1 MESWLSW
8 TSRPLLA
15 SAPMYGHSNAT
26 LAVEVTKAA
35 GLGFIPGGFDFRAES
50 PQTKALE
57 DELILARSLL
67 EKAGMAQDPLPVGV
81 GFITC
86 HPSASNF
93 INTALPVLLKYKP
106 TAVWLFAPDPDT
118 PQRAHPE
125 IIRHLHASGIKVF
138 VQVGTVAAARE
149 AISDGADVL
158 VAQGIDAGGH
168 QFSRGSSVI
177 TLVPEI
183 RQMLDTE
190 FPQSKIGLLAAG
202 GIVGSRAVAAAL
214 ALGADGAVLGTR
226 LLVAPESS
234 MSKAG
239 KESIIKASDGGA
251 STVKST
257 VLDDIQGSAIWP
269 KLYDGRALVGES
281 WRDHEGGMPVKEN
294 AEKLKEA
301 VRGGD
306 ESRKIIWCGTGIGLV
321 NEVLPAGAIIAET
334 RKGAES
340 VLKSLS

>member
-8 TSRPLLA
+8 ASRPLLV

-50 PQTKALE
+50 PQIKALE

-93 INTALPVLLKYKP
+93 ANTALPVLLKYRP
-106 TAVWLFAPDPDT
+106 TAVWLFAPDPDA

-125 IIRHLHASGIKVF
+125 IIRHLHASAIKVF
-138 VQVGTVAAARE
+138 VQVGTIAAARE
-149 AISDGADVL
+149 AVRDGADVL

-168 QFSRGSSVI
+168 QFARGASVI
-177 TLVPEI
+177 SLVPEV

-190 FPQSKIGLLAAG
+190 FPRGGTGLLAAG
-202 GIVGSRAVAAAL
+202 GIVGARAVAAAL

-257 VLDDIQGSAIWP
+257 VLDDIQSTAIWP
-269 KLYDGRALVGES
+269 KLYDGRALIGES
-281 WRDHEGGMPVKEN
+281 YKDHEAGMPVKDN
-294 AEKLKEA
+294 VEKFKEA
-301 VRGGD
+301 AQGGD

-321 NEVLPAGAIIAET
+321 NEALPAGVIVAET

>member
-1 MESWLSW
+1 
-8 TSRPLLA
+8 
-15 SAPMYGHSNAT
+15 MYGHSNAT

-50 PQTKALE
+50 PQIKALE
-57 DELILARSLL
+57 DELMLARSLL
-67 EKAGMAQDPLPVGV
+67 EKAGMVQDPLPVGV

-93 INTALPVLLKYKP
+93 AHTALPVLLKYKP
-106 TAVWLFAPDPDT
+106 TAVWLFAPDPDA

-125 IIRHLHASGIKVF
+125 IIRHLHASGIK
-138 VQVGTVAAARE
+138 E
-149 AISDGADVL
+149 AVSDGADVL
-158 VAQGIDAGGH
+158 VAQGMDAGGH
-168 QFSRGSSVI
+168 QFARGASVI
-177 TLVPEI
+177 SLVPEI
-183 RQMLDTE
+183 RHMLDTE
-190 FPQSKIGLLAAG
+190 FPQGETGLLAAG
-202 GIVGSRAVAAAL
+202 GIVGARAVAASL

-234 MSKAG
+234 MSKIG

-257 VLDDIQGSAIWP
+257 VLDDIQSTAIWP
-269 KLYDGRALVGES
+269 KLYDGRALIGES
-281 WRDHEGGMPVKEN
+281 YKDHEAGMPVKDN
-294 AEKLKEA
+294 VEKFKEA
-301 VRGGD
+301 AQGGD

-321 NEVLPAGAIIAET
+321 NEALPAGVIIAET